1 MDVYEFIDINHVENL
16 IEVRLTTVRLFVCF
30 ADFLR
35 SDFLRSFTVSC
46 MYLRLSK
53 KVELYSICGHVSH
66 FDETKLFAATASGS
80 IFFYRKNK
88 TFYNKKKYPQIY
100 VIT

>member
-35 SDFLRSFTVSC
+35 SFTVSC

-53 KVELYSICGHVSH
+53 KVELYSICCHVSH
-66 FDETKLFAATASGS
+66 FDETKLFAATASGN
-80 IFFYRKNK
+80 IFFWRKNK